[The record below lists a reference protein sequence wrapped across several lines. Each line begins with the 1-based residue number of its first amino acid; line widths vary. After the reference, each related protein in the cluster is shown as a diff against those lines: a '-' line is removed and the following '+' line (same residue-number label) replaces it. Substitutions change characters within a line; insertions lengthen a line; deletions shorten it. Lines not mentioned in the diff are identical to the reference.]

1 VTLNQ
6 LRTFLAVAETG
17 SVRAAAQDLVVT
29 QAAVSASLTALQ
41 KSLGVVLLEPD
52 GRGLRL
58 TAAGQAYSGY
68 VRRVLGLLDEAGRAA
83 AAAADP
89 ERGELRIAAVT
100 TAAEQI
106 LPGLLSGFR
115 TRYPRLGVRLEAGN
129 RDRVRGLLDRY
140 QVDLVLGGRPEPG
153 WDVEVLAER
162 PHELVVVAAPGL
174 AASAREAAPGTRPG
188 PGRTGPDETGPDETG
203 LDETSPGGTGPDGTA
218 GDGTGGDG
226 GDGGDGSRLLPWL
239 ARQAWLLREP
249 GSGTRAATDALL
261 TELDIAPLTLMVGS
275 NGAIRESASVG
286 LGVTLIS
293 REAVAAELADGRL
306 AALPVPGTPL
316 HRDWYLVARP
326 GPLPLA
332 AARLLAHVLA
342 HGGFHPPS

>member
-1 VTLNQ
+1 MTLNQ

-29 QAAVSASLTALQ
+29 QAAVSASLAALQ
-41 KSLGVVLLEPD
+41 KSLGVALLEPD

-58 TAAGQAYSGY
+58 TAAGQAYTGY
-68 VRRVLGLLDEAGRAA
+68 IRRVLGLLDEAGRAA
-83 AAAADP
+83 EAAADP
-89 ERGELRIAAVT
+89 ERGELRIGAVT

-115 TRYPRLGVRLEAGN
+115 TRYPRLGIRLEAGN
-129 RDRVRGLLDRY
+129 RDRVRGLLDRH

-153 WDVEVLAER
+153 WDVQVLAVR
-162 PHELVVVAAPGL
+162 AHQLVVVAAPSL
-174 AASAREAAPGTRPG
+174 A
-188 PGRTGPDETGPDETG
+188 D
-203 LDETSPGGTGPDGTA
+203 TA
-218 GDGTGGDG
+218 GADPATPAGQQ
-226 GDGGDGSRLLPWL
+226 LEPWL

-275 NGAIRESASVG
+275 NGAIRESATVG

-293 REAVAAELADGRL
+293 REAVAAELADRRL
-306 AALPVPGTPL
+306 VALPVPGTPL
-316 HRDWYLVARP
+316 HRDWYLVAHP
-326 GPLPLA
+326 GPLPPA
-332 AARLLAHVLA
+332 AARLVTHVLT
-342 HGGFHPPS
+342 HGAFHPPESISAVL

>member
-6 LRTFLAVAETG
+6 LCTFLAVAETG

-41 KSLGVVLLEPD
+41 KSLGVALLEPD

-58 TAAGQAYSGY
+58 TAAGQAYTGY

-106 LPGLLSGFR
+106 LPRLLSGFR

-129 RDRVRGLLDRY
+129 RDRVRGLLDRH

-162 PHELVVVAAPGL
+162 PHELVVVAAPSL
-174 AASAREAAPGTRPG
+174 AAGAREAAPGP
-188 PGRTGPDETGPDETG
+188 
-203 LDETSPGGTGPDGTA
+203 GTG
-218 GDGTGGDG
+218 GDGTGGDS
-226 GDGGDGSRLLPWL
+226 SRLLPWL

-326 GPLPLA
+326 GPLPPA

-342 HGGFHPPS
+342 HGGFRPPS

>member
-1 VTLNQ
+1 MTLNQ

-29 QAAVSASLTALQ
+29 QAAVSASLAALQ
-41 KSLGVVLLEPD
+41 KSLGVALLEPD

-58 TAAGQAYSGY
+58 TAAGQAYTGY

-83 AAAADP
+83 EAAADP
-89 ERGELRIAAVT
+89 ERGELRIGAVT

-115 TRYPRLGVRLEAGN
+115 ARYPRLGIRLEAGN
-129 RDRVRGLLDRY
+129 RDRVRGLLDRH

-153 WDVEVLAER
+153 WDVQVLAVR
-162 PHELVVVAAPGL
+162 AHQLVVVAAPGL
-174 AASAREAAPGTRPG
+174 AATAGPEAG
-188 PGRTGPDETGPDETG
+188 PGD
-203 LDETSPGGTGPDGTA
+203 A
-218 GDGTGGDG
+218 G
-226 GDGGDGSRLLPWL
+226 LLPWL
-239 ARQAWLLREP
+239 AGQAWLLREP

-261 TELDIAPLTLMVGS
+261 AELDIAPLTLMVGS

-293 REAVAAELADGRL
+293 REAVAAELAAGGSSHCRSR
-306 AALPVPGTPL
+306 APRCTGTGTWSPGT
-316 HRDWYLVARP
+316 ARP
-326 GPLPLA
+326 APSPGRRPPRRPRPGRRRLPA
-332 AARLLAHVLA
+332 PAIR
-342 HGGFHPPS
+342 